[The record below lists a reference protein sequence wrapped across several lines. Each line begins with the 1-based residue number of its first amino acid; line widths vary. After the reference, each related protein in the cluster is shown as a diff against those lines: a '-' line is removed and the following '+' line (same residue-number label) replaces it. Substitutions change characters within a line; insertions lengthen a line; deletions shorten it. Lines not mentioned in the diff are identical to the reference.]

1 MLLWPITTILGSL
14 SIYHQARKIFAV
26 SFPNSLS
33 LQGLAVQAVIFTLIS
48 VVWIWCLPFPYHEL
62 KGNMGWSAFSAWYGT
77 IGWIIVDG
85 FVFAFGQAVL
95 LALALRRV
103 SLGELTMQRGG
114 EIEPLLG

>member
-1 MLLWPITTILGSL
+1 
-14 SIYHQARKIFAV
+14 
-26 SFPNSLS
+26 
-33 LQGLAVQAVIFTLIS
+33 
-48 VVWIWCLPFPYHEL
+48 
-62 KGNMGWSAFSAWYGT
+62 MGWSAFSAWYGT